1 MKTVI
6 IAALA
11 VVIVAVVA
19 GGIFIIMGDDTG
31 SDKGAEESDKD
42 DIIPDKEDG
51 GPDVDVKEVPANW
64 SYVGGDVG
72 SFGVTDSLTPLT
84 REDFVEVWKISDVV
98 DTGSMAWDVPS
109 SAISVG
115 DRVYYY
121 NGSHSALCCLEAS
134 TGRTLASAECESE
147 SVFNMAIA
155 YGDGKIFVCTCTGE
169 TTIMKAFD
177 ANDLKQLFV
186 SEPVYGGQV
195 QGTITY
201 KDGKVFFGT
210 YTGDYACFPTADTDV
225 SRPDE
230 VISPKW
236 VLNSAGWYNATPAF
250 FDDYIV
256 LVERGFDSGGA
267 TAFFMDSDTGEVID
281 RLSFDLEYAS
291 SGATAYEG
299 RVYIPLNK
307 VIDRTETNPNE
318 MTPEH
323 LCIHSMEITSKGFVR
338 SSEVV
343 WESDCE
349 FGGTQSIPVIWN
361 DTIYIGGGGKTL
373 STDEPFWIIN
383 IDEVCNM
390 KTREKLEDVCT
401 KGTAAITTGYANK
414 ENGYAVYIYLIE
426 YGHVYAGEKA
436 DSTNGYADIFV
447 IKDSKTE
454 GTEVVLQ
461 FRPDPAQFAFQSFT
475 ITDKGYVLIRNDST
489 LFCYGKG
496 STYTASEV
504 SDSIER
510 FLEMAESGNVNYLD
524 YTRIMYR
531 YEELSSSEKAKVFN
545 YDDLERICC
554 ELTLKRGESEEVIK
568 VPKGVMMDLNEKT
581 GSSGKIQIGWNHDG
595 SGWESFRMVVDSD
608 MTLEAVYSDSVVVT
622 LDPKN
627 GTEVLRMM
635 IAEGST
641 LPFILDPVRSGYA
654 FDGWKDGDGK
664 VYEPTKTQISSDV
677 TLYAQWLKLSTLR
690 FDTDGG
696 SSVAGTYQVVYNRP
710 IEALPTVSKVGN
722 HFDGW
727 YYKDQRYDVGMVYPF
742 EVAVTLK
749 ARWVENEDT
758 TVTNGEGLW
767 ITAKI
772 DGSATVTMDAAYS
785 EGLESTEIRSKMPDA
800 ECAIIRLKGEG
811 IMSDLSIHIDLET
824 TARDTDSVDI
834 YYYDAS
840 GLHKTIGKV
849 TSGKLG
855 FDLKGSNGG
864 GGVEIVFGAGS
875 QYGILNHLG

>member
-19 GGIFIIMGDDTG
+19 GSVFIIMGDDSG

-84 REDFVEVWKISDVV
+84 REDFAEVWKVSDVV

-134 TGRTLASAECESE
+134 TGRTLTSAECESE

-155 YGDGKIFVCTCTGE
+155 YGDGKIFVCACTGE

-201 KDGKVFFGT
+201 KDEKVFFGT
-210 YTGDYACFPTADTDV
+210 YTGDYACFPTADVDA

-230 VISPKW
+230 VVSPKW
-236 VLNSAGWYNATPAF
+236 ILNSAGWYNATPAF

-267 TAFFMDSDTGEVID
+267 IAFFMDSDTGEVID
-281 RLSFDLEYAS
+281 RLSFDMEYAS

-323 LCIHSMEITSKGFVR
+323 LCIHSMEMTSKGFVR
-338 SSEVV
+338 TSEIV

-361 DTIYIGGGGKTL
+361 DSIYIGGGGKTL
-373 STDEPFWIIN
+373 STDEPFWIIDIN
-383 IDEVCNM
+383 DDSTM
-390 KTREKLEDVCT
+390 TTREKLEDVCT

-414 ENGYAVYIYLIE
+414 ENGFAVYIYLIE

-447 IKDSKTE
+447 IKDSKTD

-489 LFCYGKG
+489 LFCYGKA
-496 STYTASEV
+496 SSYTASEV
-504 SDSIER
+504 SDSIDR
-510 FLEMAESGNVNYLD
+510 FLYMAESGNVNYLD
-524 YTRIMYR
+524 YSRIMYR
-531 YEELSSSEKAKVFN
+531 YGELSSSEQAKVTNFN
-545 YDDLERICC
+545 DLKSFCC
-554 ELTLKRGESEEVIK
+554 ELALTRGGSKEVMI
-568 VPKGVMMDLNEKT
+568 VPKGALIDLQEKAD
-581 GSSGKIQIGWNHDG
+581 SSGKVQTGWVCNG
-595 SGWESFRMVVDSD
+595 SEWESFRMTVDSGIV
-608 MTLEAVYSDSVVVT
+608 LEAVYSEPVTVVMDS
-622 LDPKN
+622 KN
-627 GTEVLRMM
+627 GSAESRLI

-641 LPFILDPVRSGYA
+641 LPFVGEPIRSGYA
-654 FDGWKDGDGK
+654 FDGWADGDGNI
-664 VYEPTKTQISSDV
+664 YTPTKTKISSDV
-677 TLYAQWLKLSTLR
+677 TLYAQWLKSSTLR

-696 SSVAGTYQVVYNRP
+696 SSVTGTYQVVYKRP
-710 IEALPTVSKVGN
+710 IEALPVVSKVGN

-727 YYKDQRYDVGMVYPF
+727 YYKNQKYEVGSEYPF

-749 ARWVENEDT
+749 AKWIENEDT
-758 TVTNGEGLW
+758 TVTNGKGLW

-772 DGSATVTMDAAYS
+772 DSSAKVTMDAAYS
-785 EGLESTEIRSKMPDA
+785 EGLEATEIRSKISDA

-811 IMSDLSIHIDLET
+811 IMSSLDIHIDLDT
-824 TARDTDSVDI
+824 TASDSNSVDI
-834 YYYDAS
+834 YYYDSS
-840 GLHKTIGKV
+840 GLHKAVGKV
-849 TSGKLG
+849 ESGKLG
-855 FDLKGSNGG
+855 FDLRGSNGG
-864 GGVEIVFGAGS
+864 GGVEIVFGAGP